1 MNQSDLIKEAKK
13 VRENAYAPYSRF
25 KVGAAIL
32 TGTGKVFAGVNVE
45 NASYGLTICAERAAI
60 FAAVAAGE
68 TEVVSVAITTDGP
81 EPTLPCGA
89 CRQVLSEFGE
99 SMQVIASTVDGK
111 MQQFDLKELL
121 PHANQG
127 IIKKHV

>member
-1 MNQSDLIKEAKK
+1 MNNSDLIKEAKK

-32 TGTGKVFAGVNVE
+32 TGTGKVFGGVNVE

-68 TEVVSVAITTDGP
+68 TDVVSVAIATDGT

-99 SMQVIASTVDGK
+99 SIQIIASTVDGK
-111 MQQFDLKELL
+111 VQQFDLKELL
-121 PHANQG
+121 PRANQG
-127 IIKKHV
+127 ITKKHV

>member
-1 MNQSDLIKEAKK
+1 MNNMDLIKEAKK

-68 TEVVSVAITTDGP
+68 TEVVSVAIATDGP

-99 SMQVIASTVDGK
+99 SMQVIASTVDGEV
-111 MQQFDLKELL
+111 QQFDLKELL
-121 PHANQG
+121 PNANQG
-127 IIKKHV
+127 ITKKHV

>member
-1 MNQSDLIKEAKK
+1 MNNSDLIKEAKK

-45 NASYGLTICAERAAI
+45 NASYGLTICAERSAI

-68 TEVVSVAITTDGP
+68 TDVVSVAIATDGT

-99 SMQVIASTVDGK
+99 SIQIIASTVDGK
-111 MQQFDLKELL
+111 VQQFDLKELL
-121 PHANQG
+121 PRANQG
-127 IIKKHV
+127 ITKKH

>member
-1 MNQSDLIKEAKK
+1 MNNMDLIKEAKK
-13 VRENAYAPYSRF
+13 VRGNAYAPYSRF